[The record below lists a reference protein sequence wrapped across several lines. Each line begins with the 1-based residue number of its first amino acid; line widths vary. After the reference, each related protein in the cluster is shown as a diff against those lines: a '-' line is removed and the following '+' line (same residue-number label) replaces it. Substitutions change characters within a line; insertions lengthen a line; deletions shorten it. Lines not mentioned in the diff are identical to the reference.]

1 MACSP
6 PNFND
11 GRLMKKLTLALYH
24 RLMGP
29 LSAAGLILGALFWAA
44 ALTPSLIPRDGLLQG
59 AIGGLCFSAGYALA
73 VAFVALWAWLGLPLL
88 PRLLMKP
95 VRVLSAIAA
104 IVIMMAAA
112 FKGDAWQD
120 EVRLALDMQ
129 PNGDSWPFV
138 LLAVGLLL
146 IVVLMLVGR
155 SFAALRDFVGAP
167 LRHVLPP
174 RLAVLIAVVAASWVF
189 WSIGNGFLLD
199 ALLRG
204 LDSSYRRVDALIPP
218 EEAQPADPVK
228 AGSAAS
234 LVKWEDLGRQ
244 GRLRVLSLPT
254 AAEITSITGRDAK
267 DPLQIYV
274 GLNSAETPQE
284 RADLALAE
292 LKRTNAFSRKFL
304 VIATPTG
311 TGWVDPAA
319 MLPLEVLTAGDVASV
334 SVQYSYLPSWL
345 TLFVDPIYGEE
356 TAEAVFD
363 TVYGHWRSLPRDQRP
378 RLFMFGL
385 SLGSLNSDLATDAYA
400 LLGDPFEGALW
411 AGPPFASRTW
421 NQVTTTREKGSP
433 AWLPQARTPAVFRF
447 FNAGDRSELAAP
459 GWGPVKIAYLQYP
472 SDAITFFETDM
483 WRREPDWMRAPRGA
497 GVSPAL
503 TWYPGI
509 TFIQLAFDMMTA
521 TTVPKG
527 RGHVY
532 AARDYAAGW
541 KALIQPEYFGDAEMQ
556 KLDQWM
562 EGKGL

>member
-1 MACSP
+1 MS
-6 PNFND
+6 
-11 GRLMKKLTLALYH
+11 KWLTALYH
-24 RLMGP
+24 RLAGP
-29 LSAAGLILGALFWAA
+29 LSAFGLIVGALFWTA

-59 AIGGLCFSAGYALA
+59 AIGGLCFGVGYGLA
-73 VAFVALWAWLGLPLL
+73 VAMVALWAWLGLPLM
-88 PRLLMKP
+88 PRMLLKP
-95 VRVLSAIAA
+95 IRVLAAIAA
-104 IVIMMAAA
+104 VTIMLMAA
-112 FKGDAWQD
+112 FRGEAWQD
-120 EVRLALDMQ
+120 EVRRALDMP
-129 PNGDSWPFV
+129 PNGGSWPFI
-138 LLAVGLLL
+138 LLAVGLFLSLL
-146 IVVLMLVGR
+146 LLVVGR
-155 SFAALRDFVGAP
+155 FFAALRDFFGAP

-174 RLAVLIAVVAASWVF
+174 RLAVLIASVLAAWIF

-199 ALLRG
+199 AMLRG

-218 EEAQPADPVK
+218 EEAQPTDPMK
-228 AGSAAS
+228 AGSPAS
-234 LVKWEDLGRQ
+234 LVHWDEIGRQ
-244 GRLRVLSLPT
+244 GRLRVLSQPT
-254 AAEITSITGRDAK
+254 PAEITAITGKDAMA
-267 DPLQIYV
+267 PLQIFV

-292 LKRTNAFSRKFL
+292 LKRTGAFSRKLL

-311 TGWVDPAA
+311 TGWVDPAS
-319 MLPLEVLTAGDVASV
+319 MIPLEVMTGGDVASV

-345 TLFVDPIYGEE
+345 TLFVDPAYGEE
-356 TAEAVFD
+356 SADRVFD
-363 TVYGHWRSLPRDQRP
+363 TVYGYWRSLPRDQRP
-378 RLFMFGL
+378 RLFLFGL

-411 AGPPFASRTW
+411 VGPPFASRTW
-421 NQVTTTREKGSP
+421 NQVTATRLTASP

-447 FNAGDRSELAAP
+447 FNAGDRSELQAP
-459 GWGPVKIAYLQYP
+459 AWGPVKIAYLQYP

-483 WRREPDWMRAPRGA
+483 WRREPDWMKAPRGP

-503 TWYPGI
+503 TWYPGVS
-509 TFIQLAFDMMTA
+509 FIQLAFDMMTA

-541 KALIQPEYFGDAEMQ
+541 RALVQPENFGDAEMQ